1 MDANTQWI
9 DVNIRE
15 GSFEALGVTVDTEHM
30 GWPTTIGERFK
41 LVIIIRLAAA
51 AAQEQELWWRHLVTV
66 RSVEIVGRP
75 G

>member
-1 MDANTQWI
+1 
-9 DVNIRE
+9 
-15 GSFEALGVTVDTEHM
+15 M

-41 LVIIIRLAAA
+41 LVIIIRLAAEA
-51 AAQEQELWWRHLVTV
+51 AREQELWCRHLVTV